1 MNGLDRRGTDRDRTR
16 ELDKYGYV
24 EVDRGFDEGYPDGES
39 RDAAFMDVGDPSGA
53 AALPGAS
60 MPDRTRWIITA
71 ALIVAALVC
80 WVRWESP
87 FSRISRR
94 HRHTLM

>member
-53 AALPGAS
+53 AAKESGL
-60 MPDRTRWIITA
+60 TA
-71 ALIVAALVC
+71 ASVTPAG
-80 WVRWESP
+80 
-87 FSRISRR
+87 
-94 HRHTLM
+94 